1 MNKVVFHKFSP
12 NIYPTNIYIAVTNN
26 QSAISDR
33 FMYEDCKD
41 IDDLPVNCDALCLS
55 VVERDTNEF
64 GELIVFRRKEYMT
77 IPTMAHES
85 FHCVANIC
93 NRLGISYKDDDNNE
107 AFAYLMGY
115 TMDCCNQV
123 RTNKFKS

>member
-41 IDDLPVNCDALCLS
+41 IDDLSVNCDALCLS
-55 VVERDTNEF
+55 VIERDTNDF
-64 GELIVFRRKEYMT
+64 GDLIVFRKKEYMT
-77 IPTMAHES
+77 VPTMAHES
-85 FHCVANIC
+85 FHCAANIF
-93 NRLGISYKDDDNNE
+93 RKLGISYNDDDNNE
-107 AFAYLMGY
+107 AFAYLIGY
-115 TMDCCNQV
+115 IVDCCNQV
-123 RTNKFKS
+123 RINKFKS

>member
-1 MNKVVFHKFSP
+1 MNKAVFHKFSP
-12 NIYPTNIYIAVTNN
+12 NIYPINIYIAVTNN

-55 VVERDTNEF
+55 VIERDNNEF
-64 GELIVFRRKEYMT
+64 GELIVFRKKEYMT
-77 IPTMAHES
+77 VSTMAHES
-85 FHCVANIC
+85 FHCAENIC
-93 NRLGISYKDDDNNE
+93 RKLGIVYNNEDNNE
-107 AFAYLMGY
+107 AFAYLIGY
-115 TMDCCNQV
+115 IIDCCNQV